1 MERTADIVH
10 VTDSTFKT
18 EVIQSDRPV
27 MVDFWAPWCA
37 PCLTMGETLKE
48 LAPKMDGRVKIVK
61 INVEE
66 NQKVAAQL
74 GIRSIP
80 SLMFFKDGKLLRM
93 ISGALPARSLQEALD
108 LHAEGKLGVR

>member
-1 MERTADIVH
+1 MERTASIVH
-10 VTDSTFKT
+10 ATDSTFEN
-18 EVIQSDRPV
+18 EVIHSDRPV

-37 PCLTMGETLKE
+37 PCLTMGETLE
-48 LAPKMDGRVKIVK
+48 EVAPRMDGRVKIVK

-66 NQKVAAQL
+66 NQMVAAQL

-80 SLMFFKDGKLLRM
+80 ALIFFKDGKPLRM

-108 LHAEGKLGVR
+108 LHAEGKLATP